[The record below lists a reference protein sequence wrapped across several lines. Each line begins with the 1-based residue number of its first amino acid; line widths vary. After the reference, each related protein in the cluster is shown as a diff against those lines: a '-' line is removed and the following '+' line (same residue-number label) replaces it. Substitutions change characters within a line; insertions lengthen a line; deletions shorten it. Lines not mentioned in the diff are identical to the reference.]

1 MALVNG
7 FQPAAWAIDGAR
19 HQGELARF
27 ALYAA
32 TGGAEG
38 IVEATDL
45 KVHQLTTPGTQVV
58 IDAGGA
64 LVKNRSASQ
73 RNQTYGL
80 NGRLESRVDVA
91 ATGGSLRRDLV
102 CVRPKD
108 PQYAPWTSVV
118 GGGDPLTFQYVE
130 PFIVQNVPAGTTTAA
145 SLNLGY
151 TALELARLEIPAGTT
166 NITDAMIVDLRKLA
180 QPRRDPFF
188 ERYDHA
194 AGVATRDY
202 SGNLNTYVR
211 VPTDVAFAS
220 LVVPTWAT
228 RATVRVNITGLQ
240 IITGNLAGAWRYK
253 MTGGSPS
260 TSVYT
265 KETYVNEQIF
275 GAGTRHSYEISSE
288 VAIPAAMRGFTLQ
301 GNPEWK
307 RTGGAGTLRTSPDT
321 QVVVDIVWLEVAD

>member
-7 FQPAAWAIDGAR
+7 FQPAAWGIDGAR
-19 HQGELARF
+19 HNAELMRF
-27 ALYAA
+27 ALYAS

-58 IDAGGA
+58 IDAGGV

-73 RNQTYGL
+73 RNQSYGL
-80 NGRLESRVDVA
+80 NGRLESRLDVA
-91 ATGGSLRRDLV
+91 ATGGSSRSDLV
-102 CVRPKD
+102 CLRPKD
-108 PQYAPWTSVV
+108 PQYAPWTTVV
-118 GGGDPLTFQYVE
+118 GGGDPLTFQYAE
-130 PFIVQNVPAGTTTAA
+130 PFIVQNVPSNTTSFA

-151 TALELARLEIPAGTT
+151 SGYALARLDLPAGTT
-166 NITDAMIVDLRKLA
+166 NVTNAMIVDLRKLA
-180 QPRRDPFF
+180 QPRRDPFL

-194 AGVATRDY
+194 TGVVRDY
-202 SGNLNTYVR
+202 TGNLNTYVR
-211 VPTDVAFAS
+211 MPSDVPFAS

-228 RATVRVNITGLQ
+228 RATVRVDVGGLQ
-240 IITGNLAGAWRYK
+240 FVTGNLAGGLRYK

-265 KETYVNEQIF
+265 KETYVNEQQWDSGSRKF
-275 GAGTRHSYEISSE
+275 FEISSE
-288 VAIPAAMRGFTLQ
+288 VAIPASMRGFTLQ

-307 RTGGAGTLRTSPDT
+307 RTGGSGTLRTGQDT
-321 QVVVDIVWLEVAD
+321 QVVVDITWLEVAD